1 MIQDLSIY
9 VHINQLSFY
18 IPTTNNAKGN
28 LENNLIYCT
37 IKKNKLYRNKLN
49 QGCKILL
56 HWNCKSVMTKIK
68 ADLNKWED
76 AHAYILDW

>member
-9 VHINQLSFY
+9 VHINQLRFY
-18 IPTTNNAKGN
+18 IPTKNNAKGN

-49 QGCKILL
+49 QECKILL
-56 HWNCKSVMTKIK
+56 H
-68 ADLNKWED
+68 
-76 AHAYILDW
+76 